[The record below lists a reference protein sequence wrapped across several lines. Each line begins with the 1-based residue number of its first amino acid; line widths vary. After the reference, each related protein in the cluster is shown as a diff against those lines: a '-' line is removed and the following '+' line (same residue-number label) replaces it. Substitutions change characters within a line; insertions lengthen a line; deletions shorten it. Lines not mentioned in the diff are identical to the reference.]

1 MSQLYRADR
10 LVARLEDPRLR
21 VLDARFELTDPPAGR
36 RAYLEGHV
44 PGAVYVDLDRDL
56 ASPPGRHGGR
66 HPLPDMERF
75 ARTLGGQGIGDEHDI
90 VVYDQGGTM
99 YGARTWWLLRYLGH
113 DRVYVLD
120 GGLPAYLAAGGALS
134 REAAAHAPTTLT
146 LRLRPD
152 MVADRDAVERSI
164 GDPDAV
170 IVDVRARERYLGEV
184 EPLDP
189 VAGHIPSAINLPY
202 LENLEDGRLLAP
214 DALER
219 RFAAARGRETVI
231 AYCGSGVSAAQGVLA
246 MAEVGIRAR
255 LYPGSW
261 SDWCSH
267 ASSPI
272 ATGDAAGDAVADAA
286 GDAAVHAA
294 GDAAGDAT
302 GDAAGEE
309 AHAGPGAEAS
319 SDGDGTSAR
328 ADGAAGVPPEA
339 DPTT

>member
-1 MSQLYRADR
+1 MSHLYRADR
-10 LVARLEDPRLR
+10 LVARLGDPRLR

-36 RAYLEGHV
+36 QAYLEGHV
-44 PGAVYVDLDRDL
+44 PGAVHVDLDRDL

-75 ARTLGGQGIGDEHDI
+75 ARTLGERGVGDEHDI

-99 YGARTWWLLRYLGH
+99 YGARAWWLLRYLGH

-120 GGLPAYLAAGGALS
+120 GGLPSYLAAGGALS

-146 LRLRPD
+146 LHLRPD
-152 MVADRDAVERSI
+152 MVADRDEVERSI

-202 LENLEDGRLLAP
+202 LENLEDGQLLAP

-219 RFAAARGRETVI
+219 RFAAARGRGTVI

-261 SDWCSH
+261 SDWCSYP
-267 ASSPI
+267 SSPI
-272 ATGDAAGDAVADAA
+272 ATGDAATDGAADAS
-286 GDAAVHAA
+286 GNAAA
-294 GDAAGDAT
+294 D
-302 GDAAGEE
+302 E
-309 AHAGPGAEAS
+309 AHTEPGLGAEAS
-319 SDGDGTSAR
+319 SGGEATSVR
-328 ADGAAGVPPEA
+328 TDVAAGAPSEA
-339 DPTT
+339 DQTT